1 MRVSFYVMAV
11 AALGASE
18 VLSVELTSGS
28 HSGYKHLN
36 PLENDELDLAQEL
49 IQPEDGHTGI
59 AGMEAAQVGTDSE
72 FIGGLMS
79 SVSGAVG
86 NVFGGRKGH
95 H

>member
-11 AALGASE
+11 AALGATE
-18 VLSVELTSGS
+18 VLSIELTSGS
-28 HSGYKHLN
+28 HSGYEHLN
-36 PLENDELDLAQEL
+36 PLDNDELDLAQEL

-72 FIGGLMS
+72 FVSGIMS
-79 SVSGAVG
+79 SMGNAVG
-86 NVFGGRKGH
+86 GMFGRRGH